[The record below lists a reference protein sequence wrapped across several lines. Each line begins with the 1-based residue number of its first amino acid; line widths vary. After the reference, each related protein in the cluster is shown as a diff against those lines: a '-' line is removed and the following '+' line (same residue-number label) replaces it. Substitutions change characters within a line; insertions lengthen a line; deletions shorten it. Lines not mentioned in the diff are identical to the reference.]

1 MAGGAVVRAAGP
13 RRGAGR
19 AAGPGLGYATYLGGG
34 GYDYAHALAVDGS
47 GNVWVAGRAWSTNFP
62 VTADAWQK
70 SHGGGHEDAFVAKF
84 SPSGQLLY
92 ATYLGGGGN
101 DYAHALAVDGSG
113 NVWVAGQTESTNF
126 PVTADAWQKERGGL
140 GDAFVAKFSPSGALL
155 YATYLGGGREDYADA
170 LAVDGSGDVWVA
182 GVTRSTNFPVTADAW
197 QKNIESIHYADAF
210 VARFS
215 PSGELRYATY
225 LGGGE
230 AEYAH
235 ALAVDG
241 SGNVWVAGVTYS
253 DNFSVTADARQKS
266 HGGGYRDAF
275 VAKFAPSGQLLYATY
290 LGGGDWDRA
299 NALVVDGS
307 GDVWVAGRTF
317 STNFPVTADAWQK
330 SYGGGV
336 GDAFVAKF
344 APSGALRYATYLGGN
359 EPDYAH
365 ALAVD
370 GSGDVWVAGRTFSTN
385 FPVTADA
392 WQKSRDGGHEDA
404 FVARFGAPGAAPA
417 PGPRPIVFLPGI
429 MGSELYADAMLKERV
444 WGPLPLWSTW
454 ENRSKMT
461 DYPLYVKLPGR
472 EIGPQDYA
480 KALMD
485 RLYKEFPD
493 RHIYFFSYDWR
504 LSSEE
509 NAKRLKAFVDS
520 LPSPKVDLVA
530 HSMGGSSP
538 PGSSGRS
545 RSGSAA

>member
-34 GYDYAHALAVDGS
+34 GNDYAHALAVDGS

-253 DNFSVTADARQKS
+253 D
-266 HGGGYRDAF
+266 
-275 VAKFAPSGQLLYATY
+275 
-290 LGGGDWDRA
+290 
-299 NALVVDGS
+299 
-307 GDVWVAGRTF
+307 
-317 STNFPVTADAWQK
+317 NFPVTADAWQK